1 MAKPPPDADPEKF
14 VICSIGHHSGRD
26 PGGAVTNMRVSR
38 PYHDDHVFRIDPVP
52 TPVRSVIIMN
62 LIFLAVFYGF
72 HWVFKHVDAG
82 PWAVYGM
89 PIGFGLLFCG
99 ALTAAICWTAAN
111 AQRLG
116 PWLIYDKATG
126 RVELP
131 RQGVTFDRQEIVHL
145 QYVTTKRLD
154 WGGIANN
161 EALSQLNLITRRGGV
176 RERWPVIGSTLDV
189 NAFDHVLKPLVKSL
203 DLPVMRVQDE
213 LWGWGVTETPYV

>member
-26 PGGAVTNMRVSR
+26 PGDPITNMRVSR
-38 PYHDDHVFRIDPVP
+38 PYQDDHVFRIDPIP

-62 LIFLAVFYGF
+62 LIFVAVFYGF

-89 PIGFGLLFCG
+89 PIGFGLVFCG

-116 PWLIYDKATG
+116 PWLIYDKAAG

-131 RQGVTFDRQEIVHL
+131 RQGVTFE
-145 QYVTTKRLD
+145 
-154 WGGIANN
+154 
-161 EALSQLNLITRRGGV
+161 
-176 RERWPVIGSTLDV
+176 
-189 NAFDHVLKPLVKSL
+189 
-203 DLPVMRVQDE
+203 
-213 LWGWGVTETPYV
+213 